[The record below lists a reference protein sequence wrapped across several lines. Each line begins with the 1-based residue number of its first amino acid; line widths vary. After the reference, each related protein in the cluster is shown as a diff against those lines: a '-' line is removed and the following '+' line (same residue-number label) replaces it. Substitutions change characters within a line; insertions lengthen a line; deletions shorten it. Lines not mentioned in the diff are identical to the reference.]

1 MSNSATIAAVTAAFR
16 NLLAEA
22 VSQEPELADTVFT
35 MQSPD
40 IARADG
46 VTANQ
51 INLFLFRTA
60 VNAAWSNAPI
70 PDRVRPGE
78 DAPPPLAL
86 TLSYLLTA
94 YGRDNDAQRPF
105 SHLLLGRA
113 MGALHDN
120 PILTPEVLRAS
131 LPELDALREIERVR
145 ITMQPMSLEDISKL
159 WSSFQ
164 TQYRLSTTYEASMV
178 LIESNR
184 PVRAPLPVLRRS
196 PSGGG
201 VIAQADTSPPM
212 PILTEVQP
220 NAAAIGDAVTL
231 HGIHLDG
238 ESVLVRLTR
247 DGQSWDLQ
255 PDPGANPRHVV
266 VTIPADRGLG
276 AGLHGVSVAAG
287 APGRMIASNAMAL
300 AVMPRITSR
309 LPMTARIRQGGI
321 SIEVEVSP
329 PVLPGQA
336 VALLLGSRE
345 TRVAPAKAA
354 QSRLRFA
361 VPGIEPGPYVLRLR
375 VDGVDSPV
383 VVRAAPGAQPEF
395 DPAARLTVTA

>member
-1 MSNSATIAAVTAAFR
+1 MSNSAAIAAVTAAFR

-22 VSQEPELADTVFT
+22 VSHDPELADTVFT
-35 MQSPD
+35 MQAPD

-70 PDRVRPGE
+70 SERIRPGE
-78 DAPPPLAL
+78 EAPPPLAL

-120 PILTPEVLRAS
+120 PILTPEALRAS
-131 LPELDALREIERVR
+131 LPEVASPRQIERVR
-145 ITMQPMSLEDISKL
+145 ITMQPMNLEDLSKL
-159 WSSFQ
+159 WSTFQ

-196 PSGGG
+196 SSGGG
-201 VIAQADTSPPM
+201 VITQADTSPPM
-212 PILTEVQP
+212 PILLDVQP
-220 NAAAIGDAVTL
+220 NAAIIGDTVTL
-231 HGIHLDG
+231 RGIHLAGDG
-238 ESVLVRLTR
+238 VVVRLTR
-247 DGQSWDLQ
+247 DGQSWELSVE
-255 PDPGANPRHVV
+255 PGVNPEQVAFVV
-266 VTIPADRGLG
+266 PGDRGLG
-276 AGLHGVSVAAG
+276 AGLYSVCVDAG
-287 APGRMIASNAMAL
+287 AADRMIASNTMAL
-300 AVMPRITSR
+300 AIMPRLVSR
-309 LPMTARIRQGGI
+309 LPMTVRNRTGGI
-321 SIEVEVSP
+321 TVEVEVSP
-329 PVLPGQA
+329 PVLPGQV

-345 TRVAPAKAA
+345 TRGAQTKAA

-361 VPGIEPGPYVLRLR
+361 VPAIEPGVYVLRLR

-383 VVRAAPGAQPEF
+383 IRVHPDAPPEF